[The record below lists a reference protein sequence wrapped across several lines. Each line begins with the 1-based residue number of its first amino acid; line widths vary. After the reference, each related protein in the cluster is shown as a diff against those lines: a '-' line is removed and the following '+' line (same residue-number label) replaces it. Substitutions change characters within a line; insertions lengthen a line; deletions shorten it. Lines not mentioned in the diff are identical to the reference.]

1 MIKTN
6 KISDCVVFSKTK
18 ESFGGFSNMS
28 PEFPITVG
36 SLEFPTSEHFY
47 QSMKYVD
54 HPTVQREIF
63 GEKNPMLMKNKQKKY
78 KSLIRSDW
86 EEVKGIIMDS
96 TIHLKLVCNWIKFG
110 NLLLE
115 SGNKTIVELCKRDP
129 YWGMILVKGS
139 DTTLE
144 GENQLGEI
152 LMNLRSKL
160 WINETRSELRS
171 WNPEPNLRL
180 SFGGWDLNIVKVDQ
194 RFLEVGERSFHYLM
208 DKHLPP
214 SSTLGLAA

>member
-54 HPTVQREIF
+54 QPRVQREILM
-63 GEKNPMLMKNKQKKY
+63 EKNPMLMKNKQKKY

-86 EEVKGIIMDS
+86 EEVKGIIMES
-96 TIHLKLVCNWIKFG
+96 TIHLKLVCHWIKFG

-115 SGNKTIVELCKRDP
+115 TGNKTIVELSRRDP
-129 YWGMILVKGS
+129 YWGMIPVKGNE
-139 DTTLE
+139 TTLE
-144 GENQLGEI
+144 GENQLGEL
-152 LMNLRSKL
+152 LMKFRSRF
-160 WINETRSELRS
+160 WINETRVELRT

-180 SFGGWDLNIVKVDQ
+180 SFGGWEFQSVEVDQ
-194 RFLEVGERSFHYLM
+194 KFHQVGERSFHYLM